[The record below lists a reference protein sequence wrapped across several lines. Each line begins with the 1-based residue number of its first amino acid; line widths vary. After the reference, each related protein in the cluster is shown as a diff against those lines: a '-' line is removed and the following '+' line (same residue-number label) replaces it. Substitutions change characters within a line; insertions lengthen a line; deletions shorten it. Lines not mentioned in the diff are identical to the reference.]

1 MSYIQ
6 ASTFEVMTMNEP
18 LSVSSARKRTRM
30 VRPYPTHT
38 LEDALGIAA
47 AIQEVNAGLPFDR
60 KLLARALGTT
70 PASSGYTMRLNSAS
84 KYGLTQGAYNDEQ
97 ISLTPRGEAIVAP
110 RDEAERRDALIEAAM
125 EPDIFGRFYR
135 MLDGKRLPE
144 DAYAQ
149 NMLQREFGVHPELA
163 AECLGIIKTNGL
175 YVGILSSENGAL
187 RVGLR
192 ERNGPAS
199 GGLVKPVLSAP
210 SSTGVGRADALATG
224 PAPAAVEERELPPA
238 APATRRANG
247 ALAAGATAE
256 GAPGR
261 IFIGHSGSAD
271 AVAFVLEI
279 LDQFGIP
286 HGSADV
292 DEQGGQPVP
301 MAMSSEMRKCSAAIL
316 VFGDPGAP
324 GRMLYQLG
332 AASVLYGDRVV
343 ILRDC
348 GVELGREL
356 AGLRSVEYRPDA
368 VKESGLELLKALHAS
383 GIIKVSS

>member
-1 MSYIQ
+1 
-6 ASTFEVMTMNEP
+6 MNEP
-18 LSVSSARKRTRM
+18 YSAPTTRKRTRM

-70 PASSGYTMRLNSAS
+70 PASSGYTMKLNSAA

-97 ISLTPRGEAIVAP
+97 ISLAPLGEAIVAP
-110 RDEAERRDALIEAAM
+110 RDEAERRNALIEAAM

-163 AECLGIIKTNGL
+163 AECLGIIKANGL

-199 GGLVKPVLSAP
+199 SGFGKSRLSGAE
-210 SSTGVGRADALATG
+210 ALATG
-224 PAPAAVEERELPPA
+224 PAPAIAEEGEFPPV
-238 APATRRANG
+238 APATRRADGLDKRRYDHRNAAESG
-247 ALAAGATAE
+247 LAAGTTTEDAQKDAQ
-256 GAPGR
+256 GR

-271 AVAFVLEI
+271 AVAFVREI

-301 MAMSSEMRKCSAAIL
+301 MAMSSEMRKCAAAIL
-316 VFGDPGAP
+316 VFGDPEAP

-343 ILRDC
+343 IFRDS

-356 AGLRSVEYRPDA
+356 AGLRSVEYRREA
-368 VKESGLELLKALHAS
+368 VKESGLELLKALHAA
-383 GIIKVSS
+383 GIVKVSS